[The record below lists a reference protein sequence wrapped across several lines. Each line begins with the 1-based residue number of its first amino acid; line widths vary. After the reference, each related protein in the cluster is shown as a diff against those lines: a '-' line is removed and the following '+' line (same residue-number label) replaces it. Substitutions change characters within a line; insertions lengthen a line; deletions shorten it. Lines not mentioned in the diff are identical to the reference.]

1 MKTRSKALHF
11 LVFFL
16 IAGKVVCLV
25 LFFCI
30 WPIMM
35 LSFAFGGEPK
45 EPPFFF
51 FFLFFAP
58 FFLAMLVFIPLNIL
72 FYILMI
78 LDAAKRKFA
87 SDSQRTMWIVLVVV
101 SIMLWYIP
109 AYIYYFLHGRKPR
122 EIPDL
127 EPVERH

>member
-16 IAGKVVCLV
+16 IAGKVVCFV

-30 WPIMM
+30 WLIMM
-35 LSFAFGGEPK
+35 LSFVFGGEPK
-45 EPPFFF
+45 EPPFFL
-51 FFLFFAP
+51 FLFFAL

-78 LDAAKRKFA
+78 LDAAKRKFV
-87 SDSQRTMWIVLVVV
+87 SDSQRTMWIVLVAV
-101 SIMLWYIP
+101 SIILWYIP
-109 AYIYYFLHGRKPR
+109 AYVYYFLHGRKPR
-122 EIPDL
+122 EISEL
-127 EPVERH
+127 GPVERH